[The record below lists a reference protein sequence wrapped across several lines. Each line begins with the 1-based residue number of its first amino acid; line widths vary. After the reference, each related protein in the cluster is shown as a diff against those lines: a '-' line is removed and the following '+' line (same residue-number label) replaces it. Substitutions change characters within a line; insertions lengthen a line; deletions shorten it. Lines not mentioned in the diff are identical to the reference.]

1 MFFTLAALTLFTTP
15 FILFRRASHVNR
27 WYSTL
32 LLSWTFFIIRAK
44 VGITVPKKEK
54 LLAPMTIEV
63 LTFALKV
70 QAHQWPNTLSP
81 KTSKTKNCLI
91 YIYIYIFIRHR
102 SATVGIIFLVLFG
115 HAWPTYMQWSFWA
128 SVAQKSNPRQQKEL
142 WITKINNL
150 V

>member
-63 LTFALKV
+63 LTFALTI

-81 KTSKTKNCLI
+81 KTCKTKNCL
-91 YIYIYIFIRHR
+91 
-102 SATVGIIFLVLFG
+102 TVGIIFLLVFG
-115 HAWPTYMQWSFWA
+115 HAWPTYMQWALWA
-128 SVAQKSNPRQQKEL
+128 SVAHKLNPRQQKEL